1 MINLRFNLETHN
13 WDVQGEGYGKKKK
26 KSLKKKKHFLL
37 NVTSFVDIL
46 SCIIHS
52 CSLIIVKL

>member
-13 WDVQGEGYGKKKK
+13 WDVRGEGYGKKKK
-26 KSLKKKKHFLL
+26 GLKKNKHFLL
-37 NVTSFVDIL
+37 NVTSLVHIL

-52 CSLIIVKL
+52 CSLIIVKM